1 MKAFEFRGTVYRSLH
16 EFCKRNGVSWQKMRR
31 LCRHY
36 ERARK
41 DPAVAADWMLAER
54 EGRTVSL
61 EREPRT
67 RQYRQDLER
76 NRERQEAFRERVVQ
90 RILES

>member
-1 MKAFEFRGTVYRSLH
+1 
-16 EFCKRNGVSWQKMRR
+16 MRR

-41 DPAVAADWMLAER
+41 DPAVAAQWMIDAK
-54 EGRTVSL
+54 EGRSVHL
-61 EREPRT
+61 ELEPRT
-67 RQYRQDLER
+67 REYAEDLEKT
-76 NRERQEAFRERVVQ
+76 RERQGPYREWVVQ

>member
-1 MKAFEFRGTVYRSLH
+1 MKPFEFRGAVYRSLH

-41 DPAVAADWMLAER
+41 DPAIAAQWMLDIK
-54 EGRTVSL
+54 EGREVHL
-61 EREPRT
+61 ELEPRT
-67 RQYRQDLER
+67 RAYAEDLEKT
-76 NRERQEAFRERVVQ
+76 RERQGAYRERTVQ
-90 RILES
+90 RILEG

>member
-1 MKAFEFRGTVYRSLH
+1 MKPFEFRDTMYRSLH

-41 DPAVAADWMLAER
+41 NPAVAAQWMIDMR
-54 EGRTVSL
+54 EGRTVNL
-61 EREPRT
+61 EKEPRT
-67 RQYRQDLER
+67 MQYRQDLER
-76 NRERQEAFRERVVQ
+76 NRERQETFRERVVQ